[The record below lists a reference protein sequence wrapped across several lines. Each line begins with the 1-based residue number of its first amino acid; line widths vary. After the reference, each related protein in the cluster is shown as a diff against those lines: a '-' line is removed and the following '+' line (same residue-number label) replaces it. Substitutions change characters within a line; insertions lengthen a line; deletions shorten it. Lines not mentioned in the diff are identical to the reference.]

1 LAAREYRRSV
11 SELGPPPFLAHG
23 AAIAYNLGMTA
34 RYYRPDG
41 TVHGETPAER
51 AARLRWQVAEIE
63 RAEEELAA
71 GLGIDEEALEA
82 WLDELDRDP
91 DAPVPGLAPSSSRRL

>member
-1 LAAREYRRSV
+1 
-11 SELGPPPFLAHG
+11 
-23 AAIAYNLGMTA
+23 MTA
-34 RYYRPDG
+34 RYYQSNG

-51 AARLRWQVAEIE
+51 AARLRWEAAEIE

-71 GLGIDEEALEA
+71 GLGIDDEALDA

-91 DAPVPGLAPSSSRRL
+91 DTPVPKLAPSSARRP